1 MILVKHLIFG
11 KQDNS
16 NETGQEENAMK
27 KKRYLFICF
36 LIAMIFGVG
45 AFAAN
50 SGSENSGL
58 LAGIL
63 RTENKLRA
71 GAVNNADILVEYA
84 KAYDRQGGQIEYD
97 QAGATDRRFMT
108 VSPEDATSQKK
119 IYLDC
124 SSYVNACYWEAFG
137 MNVLPYS
144 FSEKSGTTS
153 NYNIYARDNTD
164 NDDVI
169 GYWENAKITTD
180 AQKKEIVN
188 FIKSNIQVG
197 DVLNYRHKKS
207 SGTAGHV
214 YIYIGNNTFMH
225 CYGAGSYKVGDPDP
239 AKSHDNSASE
249 AVSGQITTI
258 SIDSILTD
266 TSHTRYIFKATEADT
281 VTSFCLLR
289 PMARGTVTPTEE
301 ALARMSIAGL
311 DFERTTSTYVNS
323 ALNKGDIL
331 TYTVELDNTN
341 ATELKDVVFEDCV
354 PAGTEVE
361 SVSDGMTINGNN
373 ISWKGDIKSKTVVT
387 LEYSVKI
394 TANPGQTII
403 SDSAYVG
410 GVKLDVLRHTVSGIE
425 DTHELMIQEIASKF
439 VSEGKAFQNSLELVT
454 ELYKSALGVKLKGYT
469 TVDSVL
475 SNIIDKDNL
484 TCFTSTDF
492 AKVTVPTLFGG
503 TSISDGCF
511 KIPDSDRTRIIDKE
525 ELAVGDIILADWDN
539 GEVVYVYVGNSTL
552 LTTKNGVCTTLTIG
566 DNIYGV
572 NADNILISLIGYKR
586 FAVLRPSL
594 AGIEPALSIK
604 SLTATTPKKV
614 DYYNGEKFNPEG
626 MTVTAKL
633 SNGEEWVLPNY
644 EITPEILTYPMDN
657 VTISFGNV
665 STTVAVNVSKDV
677 RKVSIEEASV
687 LDKGLYAQVE
697 GIYVGVANRG
707 RQTDSEII
715 LKDESSDTLI
725 SVVGVPYGAYPNFGY
740 TYGDKVCLTVT
751 VEEST
756 VANIEGKKYLQ
767 FSESNGDIEST
778 ILSKGN
784 AVNYKFDN
792 VITVENW
799 EDMQKLYAL
808 DKIEPYS
815 YIKFTGSS
823 YFNYYSHLNT
833 YRLHKNASSV
843 EMNDV
848 EPDGKRSVSFGKDYM
863 DANLGEGWLNRLFG
877 ISDNA
882 TFPGAKADKT
892 FYAVYMGADSYGY
905 QMVILN
911 DNWVE

>member
-1 MILVKHLIFG
+1 M
-11 KQDNS
+11 
-16 NETGQEENAMK
+16 
-27 KKRYLFICF
+27 
-36 LIAMIFGVG
+36 
-45 AFAAN
+45 
-50 SGSENSGL
+50 
-58 LAGIL
+58 
-63 RTENKLRA
+63 
-71 GAVNNADILVEYA
+71 
-84 KAYDRQGGQIEYD
+84 
-97 QAGATDRRFMT
+97 
-108 VSPEDATSQKK
+108 
-119 IYLDC
+119 
-124 SSYVNACYWEAFG
+124 
-137 MNVLPYS
+137 
-144 FSEKSGTTS
+144 
-153 NYNIYARDNTD
+153 
-164 NDDVI
+164 
-169 GYWENAKITTD
+169 
-180 AQKKEIVN
+180 
-188 FIKSNIQVG
+188 
-197 DVLNYRHKKS
+197 
-207 SGTAGHV
+207 
-214 YIYIGNNTFMH
+214 
-225 CYGAGSYKVGDPDP
+225 
-239 AKSHDNSASE
+239 
-249 AVSGQITTI
+249 
-258 SIDSILTD
+258 
-266 TSHTRYIFKATEADT
+266 
-281 VTSFCLLR
+281 
-289 PMARGTVTPTEE
+289 
-301 ALARMSIAGL
+301 
-311 DFERTTSTYVNS
+311 
-323 ALNKGDIL
+323 
-331 TYTVELDNTN
+331 
-341 ATELKDVVFEDCV
+341 
-354 PAGTEVE
+354 
-361 SVSDGMTINGNN
+361 
-373 ISWKGDIKSKTVVT
+373 
-387 LEYSVKI
+387 
-394 TANPGQTII
+394 
-403 SDSAYVG
+403 
-410 GVKLDVLRHTVSGIE
+410 
-425 DTHELMIQEIASKF
+425 
-439 VSEGKAFQNSLELVT
+439 
-454 ELYKSALGVKLKGYT
+454 
-469 TVDSVL
+469 
-475 SNIIDKDNL
+475 
-484 TCFTSTDF
+484 
-492 AKVTVPTLFGG
+492 
-503 TSISDGCF
+503 
-511 KIPDSDRTRIIDKE
+511 
-525 ELAVGDIILADWDN
+525 
-539 GEVVYVYVGNSTL
+539 
-552 LTTKNGVCTTLTIG
+552 
-566 DNIYGV
+566 

-614 DYYNGEKFNPEG
+614 DYYNGEKFNSEG

-778 ILSKGN
+778 ILLKGN